1 DVEHERGVRRNRAA
15 RAARTVAELRGNDE
29 RPLPADL
36 HPRDALIPP
45 LNHAARAEAERKR
58 VVAVTRAVEFLAV
71 PVRPVRVVQPA
82 GVVDRNV
89 LPGGGDGTV
98 PHSAVRDL
106 QARDVVHTVHL
117 AIELSGHRVIRAG
130 RSVSHR
136 TGAAY
141 QLTRLFSYTM
151 VRISFPMCMLDS
163 MTRCAAAA
171 SRSGNV

>member
-1 DVEHERGVRRNRAA
+1 
-15 RAARTVAELRGNDE
+15 
-29 RPLPADL
+29 
-36 HPRDALIPP
+36 
-45 LNHAARAEAERKR
+45 
-58 VVAVTRAVEFLAV
+58 
-71 PVRPVRVVQPA
+71 VRPVRVVQPA

-141 QLTRLFSYTM
+141 QLTRLFSYAM

-163 MTRCAAAA
+163 MPRCAAAA
-171 SRSGNV
+171 SRSGNVAWMTGLTAPDSMSGQRCSWTARAIAPLSATGRARSVEPVIVSRRCM